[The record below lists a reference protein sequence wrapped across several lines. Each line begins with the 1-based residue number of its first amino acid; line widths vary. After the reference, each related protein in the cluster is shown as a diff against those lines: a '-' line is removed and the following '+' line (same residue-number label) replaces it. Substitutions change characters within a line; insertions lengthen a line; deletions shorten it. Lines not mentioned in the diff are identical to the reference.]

1 MDFKYLFFSTQ
12 GRINRQPYWIAS
24 VILIVINMIVGIA
37 VESTGLQVLNIVSL
51 ILIWPSVMVGI
62 KRCHDRDRSG
72 WFVLLGAIPFVNIW
86 VLIDLGFLAGTEGSN
101 RFGDNPIAISGP
113 PSTAGGDA

>member
-1 MDFKYLFFSTQ
+1 MDFKTLFLSAQ

-24 VILIVINMIVGIA
+24 ILLIVINAIVGIA
-37 VESTGLQVLNIVSL
+37 VQSTGIQALNIISL

-72 WFVLLGAIPFVNIW
+72 WFVLLGAIPLVNIW
-86 VLIDLGFLAGTEGSN
+86 VIIDLGFLRGTEGSN
-101 RFGDNPIAISGP
+101 RFGDDPIATPGP
-113 PSTAGGDA
+113 PSEAGGGA